1 MQTQTGTDAMRAN
14 IFKSNWTRS
23 ILLALAVS
31 PFITA
36 SFAHWSG
43 SRVQESRAAEAKP
56 ALAFDTYLVDA
67 RMVKETAR
75 VVGARF
81 RFKNLSEHTVTV
93 TELVPSCG
101 CLKPRLEKK
110 VYAPN
115 ESGEFQLKMETASES
130 PGPKEY
136 FVDFKYED
144 TQERSTRLTFKLE
157 LPVRRLVV
165 KPKALVIYQFTP
177 GRTIHPLTVSDY
189 RGGKDFEITSV
200 ESTSKYATVKLADRE
215 FDKGVTSQKLE
226 VIVENLVPPGKH
238 NGMIVIKT
246 NDPDFPELYVPVIIQ
261 GPDQKTALQN
271 LPGSPN
277 AN

>member
-1 MQTQTGTDAMRAN
+1 MRN
-14 IFKSNWTRS
+14 NLFKSKWNRS

-43 SRVQESRAAEAKP
+43 SRVQESLAAEEKP
-56 ALAFDTYLVDA
+56 ALAFETYMVNTG
-67 RMVKETAR
+67 MVKETTR

-81 RFKNLSEHTVTV
+81 RFKNLSEHKVTV

-110 VYAPN
+110 VYEPN
-115 ESGEFQLKMETASES
+115 ETGEFQLKMETASES
-130 PGPKEY
+130 PGQKEY

-157 LPVRRLVV
+157 LPTRRLVV

-189 RGGKDFEITSV
+189 RGGQDFEIISV
-200 ESTSKYATVKLADRE
+200 ESTSKFAKVKLAERE
-215 FDKGVTSQKLE
+215 LEKGVTSQKLE

-246 NDPDFPELYVPVIIQ
+246 NDPDFPELYVPMIIQ
-261 GPDQKTALQN
+261 GPDRKTAQN
-271 LPGSPN
+271 LLPGSPN

>member
-1 MQTQTGTDAMRAN
+1 MRN
-14 IFKSNWTRS
+14 NFFKSKWNRS

-43 SRVQESRAAEAKP
+43 SRVQESLAAEEKP
-56 ALAFDTYLVDA
+56 ALAFETYMVNTG
-67 RMVKETAR
+67 MVKETTR

-81 RFKNLSEHTVTV
+81 RFKNLSEHKVTV

-110 VYAPN
+110 VYEPN
-115 ESGEFQLKMETASES
+115 ETGEFQLKMETASES
-130 PGPKEY
+130 PGQKEY

-157 LPVRRLVV
+157 LPTRRLVV

-189 RGGKDFEITSV
+189 RGGQDFEIISV
-200 ESTSKYATVKLADRE
+200 ESTSKFAKVKLAERE
-215 FDKGVTSQKLE
+215 LDKGVTSQKLE

-246 NDPDFPELYVPVIIQ
+246 NDPDFPELYVPMIIQ
-261 GPDQKTALQN
+261 GPDRKTAQN
-271 LPGSPN
+271 LLPGSPN